1 MKRQCRTGTYPILEL
16 RRLMFENSLAK
27 VLENPTDHDLPNY
40 SPEAQKR
47 MNSLSVAG
55 KRNVIHPLV
64 PREMKTRGGEAL
76 LPEKL

>member
-1 MKRQCRTGTYPILEL
+1 
-16 RRLMFENSLAK
+16 MFENSLAK

-76 LPEKL
+76 LPEKLQDFFALSAKRCF